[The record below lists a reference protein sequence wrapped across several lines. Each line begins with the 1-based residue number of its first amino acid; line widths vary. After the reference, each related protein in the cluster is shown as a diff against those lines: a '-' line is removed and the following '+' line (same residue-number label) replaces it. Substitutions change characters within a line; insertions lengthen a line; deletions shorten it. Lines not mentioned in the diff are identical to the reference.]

1 VVNLISIHTINK
13 DYLHYSDLRAVFK
26 WFRDKNIPV
35 IKMGK
40 RHYVT
45 KEDIENLVAV
55 MLGKAEEPETKETK
69 TIQKATKGEQQ
80 IARDLLQK
88 MRSV

>member
-1 VVNLISIHTINK
+1 MNLISIDTINK

-26 WFRDKNIPV
+26 WFRDRNIPV

-55 MLGKAEEPETKETK
+55 MLGKAELPETKEK
-69 TIQKATKGEQQ
+69 VTIQMTSKGERQ
-80 IARDLLQK
+80 IAKELLKRIQ
-88 MRSV
+88 SV

>member
-1 VVNLISIHTINK
+1 MNLISIDTINK

-26 WFRDKNIPV
+26 WFRERNIPV

-55 MLGKAEEPETKETK
+55 MLGKAELPETKEK
-69 TIQKATKGEQQ
+69 RAIQRTTKGEQQ
-80 IARDLLQK
+80 IATDLIKK

>member
-1 VVNLISIHTINK
+1 MNLISIDTINK

-26 WFRDKNIPV
+26 WFRDRNIPV

-45 KEDIENLVAV
+45 KEDIENLVV
-55 MLGKAEEPETKETK
+55 MMLGKAELPESKEK
-69 TIQKATKGEQQ
+69 GTIQMTSKGERQ
-80 IARDLLQK
+80 IATDLIKK